1 MQINKKSTFGSF
13 VMIKHK
19 LRDSPVAQIVKN
31 LRAVRETW
39 VWSLSWKDTLRKEMA
54 THPVFL
60 PGTSHGCRSL
70 AGYSPWGCKESDM
83 TQVSFY
89 NLYIDKTFSEYI
101 NVSNSRGC
109 GKWKVYLPLIFEKP
123 VCNVQK
129 LSGQLSRLKVFLNFV
144 HIPKWSS
151 HIDNSD
157 VELYIRRSV
166 WPTRVAPLCG
176 HDTTIAV
183 MGIFSI

>member
-1 MQINKKSTFGSF
+1 MSTTWARLDGQGVILCSVTVPDQRGDGLMVTNVGFGVRPRFKYWLGNSDYMTLHECL
-13 VMIKHK
+13 VTQSCSTLGDAM
-19 LRDSPVAQIVKN
+19 DCSPLGSSVWDFPGKN
-31 LRAVRETW
+31 IGVVE
-39 VWSLSWKDTLRKEMA
+39 KEMA

-109 GKWKVYLPLIFEKP
+109 GK
-123 VCNVQK
+123 
-129 LSGQLSRLKVFLNFV
+129 
-144 HIPKWSS
+144 
-151 HIDNSD
+151 
-157 VELYIRRSV
+157 
-166 WPTRVAPLCG
+166 
-176 HDTTIAV
+176 
-183 MGIFSI
+183 